1 MNKNYSI
8 EITPL
13 QNGFV
18 VEKSWRIWK
27 DEKDSFSYDYRNEKY
42 MLATW
47 ADVVEWLKNNELEVA
62 PKAS

>member
-1 MNKNYSI
+1 MNKNYTI

-18 VEKSWRIWK
+18 VEKTWKVFK

-47 ADVVEWLKNNELEVA
+47 ADVIEWLKNN
-62 PKAS
+62 